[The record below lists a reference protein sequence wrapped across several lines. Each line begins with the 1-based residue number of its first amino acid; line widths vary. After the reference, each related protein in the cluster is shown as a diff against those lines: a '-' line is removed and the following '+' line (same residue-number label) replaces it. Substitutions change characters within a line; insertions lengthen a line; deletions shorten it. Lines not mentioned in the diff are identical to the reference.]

1 MAQMT
6 FAQATMF
13 FGTRQAVRLITLKSR
28 MDDEGGAEAYESG
41 NAHKAGHEASV
52 LTVTMLDEKSDS
64 MQLSCGHTMTYAHDD
79 ENASLTG
86 SVTKCA
92 HLS

>member
-41 NAHKAGHEASV
+41 NAHKRNTDAKLRPGNQRQRNVE
-52 LTVTMLDEKSDS
+52 
-64 MQLSCGHTMTYAHDD
+64 LS
-79 ENASLTG
+79 
-86 SVTKCA
+86 
-92 HLS
+92 